1 MNQSAPSFPVPGRL
15 TLMAA
20 LIAGL
25 CAPAIAA
32 SPDLVISQV
41 YGGGGNASATYQND
55 FVEIFNRGANPVSL
69 AGKSLQYASSTG
81 TSWTNK
87 VDLPAV
93 TLEAGQYFLVKLFSQ
108 AAVGAVLPAQDAT
121 GTINM
126 SGTTGKI
133 ALVSNTVVLS
143 GTNPAGG
150 ATVIDMLGWGA
161 ANGYE
166 GAPAAV
172 TSNTTASRRVNACV
186 DSDVNSSDFSS
197 LTPAPRNTSSPFT
210 PCGGSPAIVLSC
222 PSSLT
227 VQQGVFGSALLTGKD
242 ADDLV
247 TGATITAGATT
258 GISLSNF
265 VASPGDN
272 QNASVSLEVAATV
285 AAGNYPL
292 TINFTNDNSQEKSCN
307 VTVNVQGLYA
317 VTKTIPQIQGN
328 GAASPFANST
338 QTTEGVV
345 TMVVPSGFFLQDAAG
360 DGDPSTSDGIFVFM
374 SATPHGLVAGDIAR
388 VTGTVVEFAPGGAPS
403 TYTEIKDTTQIIK
416 LGSGAS
422 VAPAN
427 VSDLAQLERVEG
439 MLVNI
444 VTPLTV
450 NGSEE
455 LGTRGELTLAVGRRE
470 TPTNRYLAGSPEAI
484 ALAAANAVNQL
495 TLDDKSFT
503 QRSDVPYLGQDGTVR
518 VGDTVTG
525 LTGVI
530 DYAGAGYKLQPSET
544 PQFSRSNARLM
555 APEVA
560 PGNVRVASANVLNYF
575 TTLTTGLD
583 ILSNTMT
590 AGCYTGSGTTKG
602 NCRGADSVAEYERQR
617 DKIVAELKAID
628 ADVVGLME
636 IQNNGDVAATA
647 LVNALNAEIGFAAY
661 AVVPAPPATGTD
673 AIRVAMIYKP
683 AKLALAGPAM
693 SDADSVNNRP
703 PMAQTFKYSNG
714 AKFSVIVNHLKSKAS
729 CPSNTVAN
737 QPNLDTNGQ
746 GCWNQNRV
754 LQATQLKNYFIPA
767 VASAAG
773 DTDVLVIGD
782 MNSHGFEDP
791 INVLTATTESQP
803 GLVNQLER
811 FVRPSGIVYSYV
823 FDGASGYLDHALA
836 TPSLS
841 AQVAG
846 AVEWHN
852 NADEPTV
859 LDYNLDDE
867 PKATD
872 LYVKNAFRASDHD
885 PVVISL
891 NLAPTFVD
899 ASASFAL
906 TKYAAVLNRATG
918 KYTGKVT
925 FKNTTA
931 QTISGPFHVSFSG
944 LAAGITVDNASG
956 SKDGAPYI
964 TAADAN
970 LAPGA
975 TATVNVTF
983 SNPAK
988 AAISYGNTIYSG
1000 TF

>member
-1 MNQSAPSFPVPGRL
+1 MKHAPTSFPAPGRL
-15 TLMAA
+15 TVMAA
-20 LIAGL
+20 LMAGL

-41 YGGGGNASATYQND
+41 YGGGGNSGATYQND
-55 FVEIFNRGANPVSL
+55 FVEIFNRGASAVSL
-69 AGKSLQYASSTG
+69 EGKSIQYTSSAG
-81 TSWTNK
+81 TSWGSNMT
-87 VDLPAV
+87 VLPNV
-93 TLEAGQYFLVKLFSQ
+93 MLEPGQFYLVKLASQ
-108 AAVGAVLPAQDAT
+108 AAVGAALPTADHT
-121 GTINM
+121 PVPTINM
-126 SGTTGKI
+126 SGSGGKVLLSSGTTG
-133 ALVSNTVVLS
+133 LTGV
-143 GTNPAGG
+143 NPTTG
-150 ATVIDMLGWGA
+150 VIDILGWGSA
-161 ANGYE
+161 ATGFE
-166 GAPAAV
+166 GAPAAG
-172 TSNTTASRRVNACV
+172 TSNTTASRRINACI
-186 DSDVNSSDFSS
+186 DTDANNLDFSS
-197 LTPAPRNTSSPFT
+197 ATPTPRNTASPLT

-222 PSSLT
+222 PASLT

-247 TGATITAGATT
+247 NGASITAGATT
-258 GISLSNF
+258 GISLVNF
-265 VASPGDN
+265 VASPGEN
-272 QNASVSLEVAATV
+272 QDASVSLEVAATV
-285 AAGNYPL
+285 AAGIYPL
-292 TINFTNDNSQEKSCN
+292 TINFSNDNSQQKSCN

-317 VTKTIPQIQGN
+317 VTRTIPQIQGN
-328 GAASPFANST
+328 GAASPVAGT
-338 QTTEGVV
+338 VQTTEGVV
-345 TMVVPSGFFLQDAAG
+345 TMVLPTGFFLQDANG

-374 SATPHGLVAGDIAR
+374 STTAHGLVAGDIAR
-388 VTGTVVEFAPGGAPS
+388 VTGTVTEFAPGGAPS
-403 TYTEIKDTTQIIK
+403 TYTEIKDTSQIIK
-416 LGSGAS
+416 MGSGAS
-422 VAPAN
+422 VAPTN
-427 VSDLAQLERVEG
+427 VDDLAQLERVEG

-444 VTPLTV
+444 ITPLTV

-470 TPTNRYLAGSPEAI
+470 TPTNRYPAGSPEAL
-484 ALAAANAVNQL
+484 ALAAANAVNKI

-525 LTGVI
+525 LAGVI

-544 PQFSRSNARLM
+544 PQFSRTNVRLA

-575 TTLTTGLD
+575 TTLTTGFD
-583 ILSNTMT
+583 IVGNVMST
-590 AGCYTGSGTTKG
+590 GCYTGSGTTKG
-602 NCRGADSVAEYERQR
+602 NCRGADTLAEYERQR

-636 IQNNGDVAATA
+636 IQNNGDVAANA
-647 LVNALNAEIGFAAY
+647 LVSALNTEIGFAAY
-661 AVVPAPPATGTD
+661 AVVPAPPSTGTD

-683 AKLALAGPAM
+683 AKLALAGPSM

-714 AKFSVIVNHLKSKAS
+714 GKFSVIVNHLKSKAS
-729 CPSNTVAN
+729 CGSAGVGNT
-737 QPNLDTNGQ
+737 DTNGQ
-746 GCWNQNRV
+746 GCWNLARLNQANR
-754 LQATQLKNYFIPA
+754 LKTYFIPE
-767 VASAAG
+767 VQGVSG
-773 DTDVLVIGD
+773 DADVLVIGD

-791 INVLTATTESQP
+791 INALTATTESQP

-811 FVRPSGIVYSYV
+811 FVRPNGIVYSYV

-867 PKATD
+867 PKASD

-899 ASASFAL
+899 ATASFAV
-906 TKYAAVLNRATG
+906 TRYAAVFNRATG
-918 KYTGKVT
+918 KYSAKVT
-925 FKNTTA
+925 FKNTGEQA
-931 QTISGPFHVSFSG
+931 ISGPFHVSFSG

-964 TAADAN
+964 TAADAG

-983 SNPAK
+983 SNPAR

>member
-1 MNQSAPSFPVPGRL
+1 MKHAATSFSAPGRL
-15 TLMAA
+15 TVMAA

-25 CAPAIAA
+25 CAPALAA

-55 FVEIFNRGANPVSL
+55 FVEIFNRGASPVSL
-69 AGKSLQYASSTG
+69 AGKSIQYASSTG

-93 TLEAGQYFLVKLFSQ
+93 TLDAGQYFLVKLFSQ

-121 GTINM
+121 GSINM
-126 SGTTGKI
+126 SGSTGKI
-133 ALVSNTVVLS
+133 ALVSNTVVLT

-150 ATVIDMLGWGA
+150 ATVIDMLGWGG
-161 ANGYE
+161 ANGFE

-186 DSDVNSSDFSS
+186 DSDVNSSDFASV
-197 LTPAPRNTSSPFT
+197 TPTPRNTSSPLT

-222 PSSLT
+222 PASLT
-227 VQQGVFGSALLTGKD
+227 VQQGVFGSTLLTGKD
-242 ADDLV
+242 SDDLV
-247 TGATITAGATT
+247 NGASITAGATT
-258 GISLSNF
+258 GISLANF

-272 QNASVSLEVAATV
+272 QDATVSLEVAATV
-285 AAGNYPL
+285 AAGTYPL

-307 VTVNVQGLYA
+307 VTVNVQGLYG
-317 VTKTIPQIQGN
+317 VTKTIPQIQGS

-345 TMVVPSGFFLQDAAG
+345 TMVVPSGFFLQDANG

-374 SATPHGLVAGDIAR
+374 SSTPHGLVAGDIAR
-388 VTGTVVEFAPGGAPS
+388 VTGFVTEFLPGGAPS
-403 TYTEIKDTTQIIK
+403 TYTEIKDTTQIVK
-416 LGSGAS
+416 MGSGAS
-422 VAPAN
+422 VAPVN

-470 TPTNRYLAGSPEAI
+470 TPTNRYPAGSPDAI
-484 ALAAANAVNQL
+484 ALAAANAANKI
-495 TLDDKSFT
+495 TLDDKSFS

-544 PQFSRSNARLM
+544 PQFSRTNARLA
-555 APEVA
+555 APDIA
-560 PGNVRVASANVLNYF
+560 QGNVRVASANVLNYF
-575 TTLTTGLD
+575 TTLTTGFD
-583 ILSNTMT
+583 ILTNTMT

-602 NCRGADSVAEYERQR
+602 NCRGADSVTEYERQR

-636 IQNNGDVAATA
+636 IQNNGDVAANA
-647 LVNALNAEIGFAAY
+647 LVSALNTEIGFTAY
-661 AVVPAPPATGTD
+661 AVVPAPPSTGTD

-693 SDADSVNNRP
+693 SDADGVNNRP

-729 CPSNTVAN
+729 CGGAGPGNT
-737 QPNLDTNGQ
+737 DTNGQ
-746 GCWNQNRV
+746 GCWNLNR
-754 LQATQLKNYFIPA
+754 LNQANRLKTYFIPE
-767 VASAAG
+767 VQSVSG
-773 DTDVLVIGD
+773 DADVLVIGD

-791 INVLTATTESQP
+791 INALTATTESQP

-891 NLAPTFVD
+891 NLAPTFADVT
-899 ASASFAL
+899 SSFAL
-906 TKYAAVLNRATG
+906 TRFAPTFNRTTG

-925 FKNTTA
+925 FKNTSASTV
-931 QTISGPFHVSFSG
+931 SGPFHVTFSG
-944 LAAGITVDNASG
+944 LTAGVTIDNANG

-964 TAADAN
+964 TAAETS

-975 TATVNVTF
+975 TGTVNVTF
-983 SNPAK
+983 TNPSK
-988 AAISYGNTIYSG
+988 VVIGYGNTIYSG
-1000 TF
+1000 NF